1 MFHILHT
8 GALSMVSGMM
18 KGAST
23 SDSRTLMQHPQDRI
37 GDASIIP
44 TSTYSQD
51 DSDFEILNKDELDD
65 HS

>member
-1 MFHILHT
+1 
-8 GALSMVSGMM
+8 MVSGMM